1 MKIQSFIRNAIFSLI
16 SFIRNL
22 NSSETDKADILVA
35 NLIIDTNNSKIIINN
50 LQDVE
55 FSVSSQWGEDG
66 IIQWLVDK
74 IPNLPNSFIEFGV
87 ENYLESNTRLLL
99 IQRNWSGLVLDGSS
113 SNINNIMNQDIYWR
127 YNLIAKHAFVN
138 SENINDLIL
147 NAGFNDEI
155 GILSIDID
163 GNDYWVWDAITVVNP
178 VLVVCEYNAVLGD
191 LLPLTI
197 PYSAD
202 FIRSKAHYSNLY
214 FGASIQALIILA
226 KRKGYTFIGTTSTG
240 ANAFFI
246 KETYAH
252 SITSLLKNVSA
263 YPSKFREARDEKGD
277 LQFTSGIYRKEIIK
291 DLPFLNLNTGKVG
304 PLSSFGEIYSSS
316 WQKGESV
323 NF

>member
-1 MKIQSFIRNAIFSLI
+1 MRILSFVRNSIFSLK
-16 SFIRNL
+16 SFIL
-22 NSSETDKADILVA
+22 KFYSSEFEKAKILMA
-35 NLIIDTNNSKIIINN
+35 NQLIDNNNSKIFINN
-50 LQDVE
+50 LRDIE

-74 IPNLPNSFIEFGV
+74 IPNIPNSFIEFGV
-87 ENYLESNTRLLL
+87 ENYKESNTRFLLER
-99 IQRNWSGLVLDGSS
+99 RNWSGFVMDGSKS
-113 SNINNIMNQDIYWR
+113 NVSNIRSQSIYWR
-127 YNLIAKHAFVN
+127 HNLHAHQAFITC
-138 SENINDLIL
+138 ENINDLIL

-214 FGASIQALIILA
+214 FGASIQALILLA

-252 SITSLLKNVSA
+252 SVTSLLKNVSA
-263 YPSKFREARDEKGD
+263 YPSKFREARDEKGG
-277 LQFTSGIYRKEIIK
+277 LQFTSGIDRKEIIK
-291 DLPFLNLNTGKVG
+291 DLPFLNINTGKVG